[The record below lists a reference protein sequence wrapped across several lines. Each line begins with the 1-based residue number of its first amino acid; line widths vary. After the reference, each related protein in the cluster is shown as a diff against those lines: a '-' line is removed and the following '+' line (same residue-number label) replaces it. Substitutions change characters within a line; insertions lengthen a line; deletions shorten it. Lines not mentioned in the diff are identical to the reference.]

1 MISKRLFL
9 KGMSEDLRH
18 KIWMLALSLLGSFLT
33 LPVVWL
39 LRYSDVDLSAINRQ
53 ITVMTSQEYEET
65 LTETIN
71 SMADFFGQELML
83 SASVVAILGAVVTG
97 LEAFHYLQQ
106 KSMVDT
112 YHSLPVSRTQLF
124 AIKYINGLLIWLVP
138 YLLCSVLALALSGV
152 LLARV
157 GGIGGLPRLILEAGK
172 NTLVLVIAFLL
183 VYHMMLLATMLTG
196 NMLNT
201 LTVAVILGG
210 GVIAIY
216 GLILGFMATFFH
228 TYYAQT
234 RGLALVTYTSPLT
247 APIVL
252 VGSRVDRD
260 FMGADSLLPTMLIC
274 LGIALVLGALAWISY
289 LKRPSE
295 RAGRG
300 LELPWLAWPLRLV
313 VSIMGGLGGW
323 LFMYFLVSS
332 TAWYVFGALLAG
344 ILTYGVLDVIFTMDF
359 KAFFRHKWSMG
370 AAVVVMLLICAGFQE
385 DWMGYDRYL
394 PDQEEIREASI
405 VCRSY
410 TSNNYN
416 INYNI
421 SQILSRMRLTDPAR
435 IHAFLER
442 GIENGQGGTYRLR
455 ETQAKEPYRGE
466 DSLATDSFYV
476 RVVLENGRSYYRV
489 YSYYEWDEDVVL
501 PLLCSEEYADGA
513 YRLAEDQIEA
523 CASIRLTSGVNSDS
537 GIEEVLEREVIR
549 ELAEAYN
556 RDLSEQYQ
564 TIILGQDRLLGQ
576 MIVRIQQG
584 NINIFNLDIFENMTH
599 TLEAMEK
606 NGIRI
611 FNQPTEAED
620 VESITFQV
628 DGSRYWHRGD
638 LSISPAERII
648 RGYFGVY
655 PESQPEISGEETDA
669 GPNTMAA
676 EELPFYSFTV
686 TDPAEIAR
694 LMPLIQYSDM
704 RHGRGIFTEGFVEN
718 VRILDRQGAE
728 WGVCLRQG
736 ALPEEFIRKFLEEAE
751 AQ

>member
-18 KIWMLALSLLGSFLT
+18 KVWMLALSLLGSFLT

-39 LRYSDVDLSAINRQ
+39 LRYSDLDLSAVNRQ

-65 LTETIN
+65 LTESIN

-83 SASVVAILGAVVTG
+83 SASVVAILGAVVMG

-124 AIKYINGLLIWLVP
+124 GIKYINGLLIWLVP

-183 VYHMMLLATMLTG
+183 VYHMMILATMLTG

-210 GVIAIY
+210 GVIAVY
-216 GLILGFMATFFH
+216 GLVLGFMATFFH
-228 TYYAQT
+228 TYYAQAS
-234 RGLALVTYTSPLT
+234 GLALVTYTSPLT

-300 LELPWLAWPLRLV
+300 LELPWLAWLLRLA

-442 GIENGQGGTYRLR
+442 GIENVQGGADRLR

-466 DSLATDSFYV
+466 DSFDADTFYV

-513 YRLAEDQIEA
+513 YRLTEDQIEV

-537 GIEEVLEREVIR
+537 GIVEVLEREVIR
-549 ELAEAYN
+549 ELTEAYN

-620 VESITFQV
+620 VESITFRA
-628 DGSRYWHRGD
+628 DGSRYWQGGD
-638 LSISPAERII
+638 LSVSTAERII

-655 PESQPEISGEETDA
+655 PESRPGISGEETDA

-686 TDPAEIAR
+686 TDPEEIAR

-751 AQ
+751 EQ

>member
-18 KIWMLALSLLGSFLT
+18 KVWMLALSLLGSFLT

-39 LRYSDVDLSAINRQ
+39 LRYSDLDLSAVNRQ

-65 LTETIN
+65 LTESIN

-83 SASVVAILGAVVTG
+83 SASVVAILGAVVMG

-124 AIKYINGLLIWLVP
+124 GIKYINGLLIWLVP

-183 VYHMMLLATMLTG
+183 VYHMMILATMLTG

-210 GVIAIY
+210 GVIAVY
-216 GLILGFMATFFH
+216 GLVLGFMATFFH
-228 TYYAQT
+228 TYYAQAS
-234 RGLALVTYTSPLT
+234 GLALVTYTSPLT

-300 LELPWLAWPLRLV
+300 LELPWLAWPLRLA

-442 GIENGQGGTYRLR
+442 GIENVQGGAYRLR

-466 DSLATDSFYV
+466 DSFDADTFYV

-513 YRLAEDQIEA
+513 YRLTEDQIEV

-537 GIEEVLEREVIR
+537 GIVEVLEREVIR

-620 VESITFQV
+620 VESITFRA
-628 DGSRYWHRGD
+628 DGSRYWQGGD
-638 LSISPAERII
+638 LSVSTAERII

-655 PESQPEISGEETDA
+655 PESRPGISGEETDA
-669 GPNTMAA
+669 GPNTMVA

-686 TDPAEIAR
+686 TDPEEIAR

-751 AQ
+751 EQ